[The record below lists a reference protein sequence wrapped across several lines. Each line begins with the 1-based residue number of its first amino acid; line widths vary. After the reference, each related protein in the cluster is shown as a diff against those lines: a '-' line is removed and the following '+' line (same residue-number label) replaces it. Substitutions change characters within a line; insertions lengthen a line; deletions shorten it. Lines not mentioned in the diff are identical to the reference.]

1 MLVSYSGVGYFILFG
16 GSRLLG
22 YKYVECVCVYVHC
35 VIMCSSFYFILC
47 YLSLSNFYL

>member
-22 YKYVECVCVYVHC
+22 YKYVECVCVCALCNNVFLFL
-35 VIMCSSFYFILC
+35 FYFM
-47 YLSLSNFYL
+47 LSVFI